1 MPLANSLYCCAGGFS
16 TGATQAGHTV
26 KLAVDNSEEALACH
40 TDNHPKTEHLLLE
53 LGDATHST
61 LIAKLPPPATR
72 ETPWHLHGSPPCQL
86 LSKAHGMGARQ
97 DRWGE
102 AMANVAYFLRVV
114 RQTQPSGWTMEE
126 VANPT
131 LLEYF
136 DEQRR
141 AEPDLIDYDVFDMYQ
156 YGVCQTRKR
165 FIAGSPRLI
174 RRLRDYRDP
183 SSHKRVADVCPDRP
197 PDAMGIQGNSA
208 TKGKQSSEKF
218 HKAFQAPNKQRTL
231 SERVKPGGLT
241 GPAPAVCSGGHL
253 AWTRAHGEVI
263 RALSTEEL
271 AALQT
276 FPKDYKWPATK
287 SHAQPLIGNAIPPH
301 FAETMMTDYPL
312 PEAPAPAPAA
322 AAPAAAPAPAPAPAP
337 ARAPAPAPV
346 PAPAPAKA
354 PAAGTGKGHRRK
366 APRAEAAPTQAPA
379 KAPAAGKG
387 KRHRRKAPRA
397 EAASTEA
404 PAAAAEAEEAEEAGE
419 AEPGRRAWFTWAA
432 RGYVVDCDGNVW
444 PVGGGDAIAPVEVAW
459 LRSTHAELK
468 DAEPAVAAE
477 TVSGDD
483 GRVVAVWVAWAA
495 KGYRVD
501 ADGRVRRGVGG
512 DAVELTPVE
521 VMKLRKGDP
530 ELKAA
535 DPVDAH
541 VVARSLAAAA
551 AEGAEGVYARLLQ
564 QQ

>member
-287 SHAQPLIGNAIPPH
+287 SHAQPLIGNAIPP
-301 FAETMMTDYPL
+301 TL
-312 PEAPAPAPAA
+312 L
-322 AAPAAAPAPAPAPAP
+322 
-337 ARAPAPAPV
+337 
-346 PAPAPAKA
+346 
-354 PAAGTGKGHRRK
+354 RR
-366 APRAEAAPTQAPA
+366 
-379 KAPAAGKG
+379 
-387 KRHRRKAPRA
+387 
-397 EAASTEA
+397 
-404 PAAAAEAEEAEEAGE
+404 
-419 AEPGRRAWFTWAA
+419 
-432 RGYVVDCDGNVW
+432 
-444 PVGGGDAIAPVEVAW
+444 
-459 LRSTHAELK
+459 
-468 DAEPAVAAE
+468 
-477 TVSGDD
+477 
-483 GRVVAVWVAWAA
+483 
-495 KGYRVD
+495 
-501 ADGRVRRGVGG
+501 
-512 DAVELTPVE
+512 
-521 VMKLRKGDP
+521 
-530 ELKAA
+530 
-535 DPVDAH
+535 
-541 VVARSLAAAA
+541 
-551 AEGAEGVYARLLQ
+551 
-564 QQ
+564 

>member
-263 RALSTEEL
+263 RALSTGSCG
-271 AALQT
+271 AADVPGLMA
-276 FPKDYKWPATK
+276 ATK
-287 SHAQPLIGNAIPPH
+287 SPPNRSSGMPSSH
-301 FAETMMTDYPL
+301 FAETMMTDYTL

-322 AAPAAAPAPAPAPAP
+322 AAPAAAPRLRLRLRLPALPACLRLPLRRP
-337 ARAPAPAPV
+337 KHRLQERERGTTQGT
-346 PAPAPAKA
+346 
-354 PAAGTGKGHRRK
+354 AGRGCTD
-366 APRAEAAPTQAPA
+366 EAPA

-387 KRHRRKAPRA
+387 KRHRRRHRGPRLHRR
-397 EAASTEA
+397 S
-404 PAAAAEAEEAEEAGE
+404 AG
-419 AEPGRRAWFTWAA
+419 GRGRGRGGRGGRGGRAGAA
-432 RGYVVDCDGNVW
+432 RGLRGRHE
-444 PVGGGDAIAPVEVAW
+444 GTSSIATATCGP
-459 LRSTHAELK
+459 S
-468 DAEPAVAAE
+468 
-477 TVSGDD
+477 
-483 GRVVAVWVAWAA
+483 
-495 KGYRVD
+495 
-501 ADGRVRRGVGG
+501 
-512 DAVELTPVE
+512 
-521 VMKLRKGDP
+521 
-530 ELKAA
+530 
-535 DPVDAH
+535 
-541 VVARSLAAAA
+541 AAATPSRPSRWRGY
-551 AEGAEGVYARLLQ
+551 GALTRSSRMPSRRWPPRRCPAMMGGL
-564 QQ
+564 